1 MTLCASVLLALAVL
15 QIAVADRFEGKD
27 VCREN
32 ALNCA
37 DGDES
42 LPASH
47 DTDKFNEQS
56 NFLFQSSVNGHAGI
70 KQSLYNKLWNSNLD
84 IAKETLKTDFL
95 KRMDGNTLEAERYVI
110 FMIQDLYYL
119 VKVTHYINM
128 IAMELSGSS
137 EKELQ
142 TFFERR
148 SNSYRKYTKYI
159 LDFYHITDIS
169 SIEPQTAIKDYV
181 ESFSELLTEHPIY
194 FAIAMLP
201 CAKLWPFVAE
211 NLNIKEGNPYY
222 PFKRDNGD
230 DNSRKHYEP
239 LLKLYQDRLNQTKAF
254 EIFRNQM
261 KHEKSFFSS
270 S

>member
-1 MTLCASVLLALAVL
+1 ML
-15 QIAVADRFEGKD
+15 QIAVADRFEGKG
-27 VCREN
+27 VCRET
-32 ALNCA
+32 ASNCA

-56 NFLFQSSVNGHAGI
+56 NFLFQSSVNGHAGT
-70 KQSLYNKLWNSNLD
+70 KPPSLYDKLWTRNLD
-84 IAKETLKTDFL
+84 IAKETLKADFL
-95 KRMDGNTLEAERYVI
+95 KRMDGNTLEAERYVT
-110 FMIQDLYYL
+110 FTIQDLYYL
-119 VKVTHYINM
+119 AKVTYYLNM
-128 IAMELSGSS
+128 IAMELSGST

-142 TFFERR
+142 TFFQNR

-159 LDFYHITDIS
+159 LNFYHITDIN
-169 SIEPQTAIKDYV
+169 SIEPQEAIKDYV
-181 ESFSELLTEHPIY
+181 KSFSELLTEHPIY
-194 FAIAMLP
+194 FAVALLP
-201 CAKLWPFVAE
+201 CARLWPYVAQ

-222 PFKRDNGD
+222 PFMRDNSA

-239 LLKLYQDRLNQTKAF
+239 LLKLYQNVLNQTKAF
-254 EIFRNQM
+254 EIFRAQM